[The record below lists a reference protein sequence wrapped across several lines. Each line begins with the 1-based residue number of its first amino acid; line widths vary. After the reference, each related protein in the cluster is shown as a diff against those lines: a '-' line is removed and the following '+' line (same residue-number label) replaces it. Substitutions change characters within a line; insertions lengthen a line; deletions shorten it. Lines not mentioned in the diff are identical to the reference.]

1 VEALSKENS
10 GKHSSSSK
18 KLITIKFMWVNP
30 KDVFRIKMQLNKIVK
45 AFYLFIFFCLLSENL
60 LITPGCAADKINS
73 DTLTLSQA
81 VEIALKVNL
90 ALKKSKDEIDAARAI
105 KNIRR
110 ANFLP
115 TFNTTYNYKRRDEE
129 LSQIVSTGTPSV
141 ITPLEEYAF
150 VASFSQPIFQ
160 GFSLINQ
167 YKAAS
172 YGLDIAKISEKAGRL
187 EVIFKVEK
195 AFFTLLKARKLL
207 SVSHDAVKLL
217 SAHQE
222 VAKNYYQVGMTP
234 LNDWL
239 KSQVELANAKQDL
252 IVAHNNLGIAK
263 SELNIILRRPVNEPM
278 EITDI
283 LNYSPLENDSD
294 YYLDMADR
302 NRFEIKVA
310 DLNIEIAERE
320 VKIAKK
326 DLYPSISLEGSYYRI
341 GTDWEV
347 DGGEGISDPDGWSI
361 SAIATWNFWE
371 WGRTCYG
378 VKEKLSRLSQAR
390 HYKEELYDNIRLEVK
405 RSYLKARESEINITT
420 VEKAIE
426 QAKENLRISEEQ
438 YRHQVAT
445 STDVLDAQTLLSKTM
460 TNYYNALYDF
470 KISKASLRRVVS
482 LEVME

>member
-1 VEALSKENS
+1 
-10 GKHSSSSK
+10 
-18 KLITIKFMWVNP
+18 
-30 KDVFRIKMQLNKIVK
+30 MQLNKLVK
-45 AFYLFIFFCLLSENL
+45 AFYLFIFFCLFSENL
-60 LITPGCAADKINS
+60 LITPGYAEDKKKPE
-73 DTLTLSQA
+73 TFTLSQA
-81 VEIALKVNL
+81 VEIALKANL
-90 ALKKSKDEIDAARAI
+90 ALKKAKDEIDAARAI

-129 LSQIVSTGTPSV
+129 ISNIGSLRTMTV

-150 VASFSQPIFQ
+150 VASFSQPIFSR
-160 GFSLINQ
+160 FSLINQ
-167 YKAAS
+167 YKVAS
-172 YGLDIAKISEKAGRL
+172 FGLDIAEISEKAERL

-195 AFFTLLKARKLL
+195 AFFTLLKAIKLR
-207 SVSHDAVKLL
+207 SVSEDAVKLL
-217 SAHQE
+217 SALSE
-222 VAKNYYQVGMTP
+222 VAKNFYQVGMTP

-239 KSQVELANAKQDL
+239 KAQVELANAKQDL
-252 IVAHNNLGIAK
+252 VVAHNNLGIAE
-263 SELNIILRRPVNEPM
+263 SEFNIILRRPVNAPV

-283 LNYSPLENDSD
+283 LDYSPLENNSD
-294 YYLDMADR
+294 YYLDMADQ

-310 DLNIEIAERE
+310 DFNIEIAERE
-320 VKIAKK
+320 IQIAKK
-326 DLYPSISLEGSYYRI
+326 DLYPSINLEGAYFKI
-341 GTDWEV
+341 GTDWDV

-361 SAIATWNFWE
+361 SAVATWNFWE
-371 WGRTCYG
+371 WGRTNYG
-378 VKEKLSRLSQAR
+378 VKEKMSRLSQAK
-390 HYKEELYDNIRLEVK
+390 HDKEELYDNVRLEVK
-405 RSYLKARESEINITT
+405 RSYLKAKESEINIVT

-482 LEVME
+482 LEAIE

>member
-1 VEALSKENS
+1 
-10 GKHSSSSK
+10 
-18 KLITIKFMWVNP
+18 MWVNP
-30 KDVFRIKMQLNKIVK
+30 KDVLRIKMQFNKPVK
-45 AFYLFIFFCLLSENL
+45 AFYLFILFCLFSENL
-60 LITPGCAADKINS
+60 LITPGYAEDKKKPE
-73 DTLTLSQA
+73 TFTLSQT
-81 VEIALKVNL
+81 VKIALKVNL

-129 LSQIVSTGTPSV
+129 ISNIGSLRTTV

-150 VASFSQPIFQ
+150 VASFSQPIFSR
-160 GFSLINQ
+160 FSLINQ
-167 YKAAS
+167 YKVAS
-172 YGLDIAKISEKAGRL
+172 FGLNIAEISEKAARL
-187 EVIFKVEK
+187 EVIFKAK
-195 AFFTLLKARKLL
+195 QAFFTLLKAIKLH
-207 SVSHDAVKLL
+207 SVSQDAVKLL

-222 VAKNYYQVGMTP
+222 VAKNFYQVGMTP

-252 IVAHNNLGIAK
+252 VVAHNNLGIAK
-263 SELNIILRRPVNEPM
+263 SEFNIILRRPVNATM

-294 YYLDMADR
+294 YYLDMADQ
-302 NRFEIKVA
+302 NRFEIKIA
-310 DLNIEIAERE
+310 DLNVEIAERD

-326 DLYPSISLEGSYYRI
+326 DLYPSVSLEGSYYKI
-341 GTDWEV
+341 GTDWDV

-361 SAIATWNFWE
+361 SAVATWNFWE

-378 VKEKLSRLSQAR
+378 VKEKLSRFSQAK
-390 HYKEELYDNIRLEVK
+390 HGKEELYDNVRLEVK
-405 RSYLKARESEINITT
+405 RSYLKARESETNIVT

-470 KISKASLRRVVS
+470 KIAKAALHWVIS
-482 LEVME
+482 LEVLE

>member
-1 VEALSKENS
+1 
-10 GKHSSSSK
+10 
-18 KLITIKFMWVNP
+18 M
-30 KDVFRIKMQLNKIVK
+30 NKPAY
-45 AFYLFIFFCLLSENL
+45 AFYLFLFFCLLSENL
-60 LITPGCAADKINS
+60 LITPVYAEDNKNPE
-73 DTLTLSQA
+73 TFTLSQT
-81 VEIALKVNL
+81 VETALKVNL

-129 LSQIVSTGTPSV
+129 ISQLFSTGTTGV

-150 VASFSQPIFQ
+150 VASFSQPIFSR
-160 GFSLINQ
+160 FSLINQ
-167 YKAAS
+167 YKIATF
-172 YGLDIAKISEKAGRL
+172 GLDIAKISEKASRL
-187 EVIFKVEK
+187 EVIFKAK
-195 AFFTLLKARKLL
+195 QAFFTLLKAEKLY
-207 SVSHDAVKLL
+207 SVSQDAVKLL
-217 SAHQE
+217 TALSE
-222 VAKNYYQVGMTP
+222 VAKNFYQVGMTP

-239 KSQVELANAKQDL
+239 KAQVELANAKQDFF
-252 IVAHNNLGIAK
+252 VAYNNLGIAK
-263 SELNIILRRPVNEPM
+263 SEFNTILRRPVNATV

-283 LNYSPLENDSD
+283 LDYSPLENDSD
-294 YYLDMADR
+294 YYLDMADQ
-302 NRFEIKVA
+302 NRFEIKIA
-310 DLNIEIAERE
+310 DLNVEIAERE

-326 DLYPSISLEGSYYRI
+326 DLYPSISLEGSYYKI
-341 GTDWEV
+341 GTDWDV
-347 DGGEGISDPDGWSI
+347 DGGDGINDPDGWSI

-390 HYKEELYDNIRLEVK
+390 LSKQELYDNIRLEVK

-420 VEKAIE
+420 IEKAIE

-470 KISKASLRRVVS
+470 KISKAALHWVVS
-482 LEVME
+482 LEVIE

>member
-1 VEALSKENS
+1 
-10 GKHSSSSK
+10 
-18 KLITIKFMWVNP
+18 
-30 KDVFRIKMQLNKIVK
+30 MQLNKIIK
-45 AFYLFIFFCLLSENL
+45 AFYLFLFFCLLSENL
-60 LITPGCAADKINS
+60 LTTPGYAADKKKPE
-73 DTLTLSQA
+73 TLSLSQA
-81 VEIALKVNL
+81 VEIALEANL

-105 KNIRR
+105 KNIQR

-115 TFNTTYNYKRRDEE
+115 TFNTRYSYKRRDEE
-129 LSQIVSTGTPSV
+129 LSQIGSTGTTSV

-150 VASFSQPIFQ
+150 VASFSQPIFSR
-160 GFSLINQ
+160 FSLINQ
-167 YKAAS
+167 YKVAS
-172 YGLDIAKISEKAGRL
+172 FGLDIAKITEKAGRL

-195 AFFTLLKARKLL
+195 AFFTLLKAIKLRL
-207 SVSHDAVKLL
+207 VSQEAVKLL
-217 SAHQE
+217 SAHQD
-222 VAKNYYQVGMTP
+222 VAKNFYQVGMTP

-252 IVAHNNLGIAK
+252 VVAQNNLGIAK
-263 SELNIILRRPVNEPM
+263 SEFNIILRRPVNAPV

-283 LNYSPLENDSD
+283 LHYSPLENDSD
-294 YYLDMADR
+294 YYLDMADQ

-320 VKIAKK
+320 ITIAKK
-326 DLYPSISLEGSYYRI
+326 DLYPSISLEGSYYKI
-341 GTDWEV
+341 GTDWDV

-371 WGRTCYG
+371 WGRTRYG

-390 HYKEELYDNIRLEVK
+390 HDKEELYDNIRLEVK

-438 YRHQVAT
+438 YKHQVAT

-482 LEVME
+482 LEVIE

>member
-1 VEALSKENS
+1 
-10 GKHSSSSK
+10 
-18 KLITIKFMWVNP
+18 
-30 KDVFRIKMQLNKIVK
+30 MQLNKLFK
-45 AFYLFIFFCLLSENL
+45 TFSFFIFFCLLAENL
-60 LITPGCAADKINS
+60 LINPGYAADKKKPEA
-73 DTLTLSQA
+73 LTLSQA
-81 VEIALKVNL
+81 VEIALKANL

-105 KNIRR
+105 KNIQR

-129 LSQIVSTGTPSV
+129 LSQIGSTGTTSV
-141 ITPLEEYAF
+141 ITPLEEYGFA
-150 VASFSQPIFQ
+150 ASFSQPIFN
-160 GFSLINQ
+160 GFSLVNQ
-167 YKAAS
+167 YKVAS
-172 YGLDIAKISEKAGRL
+172 CGLDIATISEKAARL
-187 EVIFKVEK
+187 EVIFNAKK
-195 AFFTLLKARKLL
+195 AFFTLLKIRKLRL
-207 SVSHDAVKLL
+207 VSQDAVKLL

-222 VAKNYYQVGMTP
+222 VAKNFYEVGMTP

-252 IVAHNNLGIAK
+252 VVAHNNLGIAK
-263 SELNIILRRPVNEPM
+263 SEFNIILRRPINSPV

-283 LNYSPLENDSD
+283 LNYSPLENDFD
-294 YYLDMADR
+294 YYLDMAEQ
-302 NRFEIKVA
+302 NRFEIKIT
-310 DLNIEIAERE
+310 DLNVEIAERE

-326 DLYPSISLEGSYYRI
+326 DIYPSISLEGSYYKI
-341 GTDWEV
+341 GTDWDV

-390 HYKEELYDNIRLEVK
+390 HYKEELYDNVQLEVK
-405 RSYLKARESEINITT
+405 RAYLKARESEINITT
-420 VEKAIE
+420 IEKAIE

-470 KISKASLRRVVS
+470 KISKAALHWVVS
-482 LEVME
+482 LEVIE

>member
-1 VEALSKENS
+1 
-10 GKHSSSSK
+10 
-18 KLITIKFMWVNP
+18 
-30 KDVFRIKMQLNKIVK
+30 MQLNKLVK
-45 AFYLFIFFCLLSENL
+45 AFYLFLFFCLLSGNL
-60 LITPGCAADKINS
+60 LITPGYAADKKKP
-73 DTLTLSQA
+73 DTLTLSQT

-105 KNIRR
+105 KNIQR

-115 TFNTTYNYKRRDEE
+115 TFNTTYNYKRRDEG
-129 LSQIVSTGTPSV
+129 LSQIGATGTTNV

-150 VASFSQPIFQ
+150 VASFSQPIFNR
-160 GFSLINQ
+160 FSLINR
-167 YKAAS
+167 YKVAS
-172 YGLDIAKISEKAGRL
+172 YGLDIAKISEKAARL
-187 EVIFKVEK
+187 EVIFKAKK
-195 AFFTLLKARKLL
+195 AFFTLLKAIKLRL
-207 SVSHDAVKLL
+207 VSQDAVKLL
-217 SAHQE
+217 TAHQE
-222 VAKNYYQVGMTP
+222 VAKNFYQVGMTP

-263 SELNIILRRPVNEPM
+263 SEFNIILRRPVNATV

-283 LNYSPLENDSD
+283 LHYSPLENDSD
-294 YYLDMADR
+294 YYLDMADQ
-302 NRFEIKVA
+302 NRFEIKIA
-310 DLNIEIAERE
+310 DLNVEIAERE

-326 DLYPSISLEGSYYRI
+326 DLYPSISLEGSYYKL
-341 GTDWEV
+341 GTDWDV

-378 VKEKLSRLSQAR
+378 VKEKVSRLSQAQ
-390 HYKEELYDNIRLEVK
+390 YSKKELYDNIQLEVK

-470 KISKASLRRVVS
+470 KIAKAALHWVVS
-482 LEVME
+482 LEVIE